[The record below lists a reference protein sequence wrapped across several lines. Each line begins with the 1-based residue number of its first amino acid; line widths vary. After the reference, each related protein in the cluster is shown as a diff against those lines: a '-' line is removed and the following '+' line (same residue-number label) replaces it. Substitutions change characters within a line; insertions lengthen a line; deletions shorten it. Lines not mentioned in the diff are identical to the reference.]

1 MHQPLEA
8 IILFFLLSGF
18 SIGIN
23 GDDGHHVLM
32 INLVIMK
39 YDDDDDDGDDD
50 DDWQNHAMVIG
61 HDIDLELIIGYLY
74 TKAEYY

>member
-1 MHQPLEA
+1 MMV
-8 IILFFLLSGF
+8 
-18 SIGIN
+18 N
-23 GDDGHHVLM
+23 GHHVLM

>member
-1 MHQPLEA
+1 
-8 IILFFLLSGF
+8 
-18 SIGIN
+18 
-23 GDDGHHVLM
+23 M

-39 YDDDDDDGDDD
+39 FDDDDDDGDDD
-50 DDWQNHAMVIG
+50 DDWENHAMVIG

>member
-1 MHQPLEA
+1 
-8 IILFFLLSGF
+8 
-18 SIGIN
+18 
-23 GDDGHHVLM
+23 
-32 INLVIMK
+32 MK
-39 YDDDDDDGDDD
+39 YDDDDVDGGDD